1 MQFEILKKTGTRID
15 FYSAITLVA
24 SAQARENL
32 SIIPKKSGPPRSNIG
47 PKSAYIVTSKPGSAT
62 VMTVTVV

>member
-1 MQFEILKKTGTRID
+1 MTRRTFCQGGGGGVQFEILKKTGTRID

-32 SIIPKKSGPPRSNIG
+32 SIIPKKSGPPNIG
-47 PKSAYIVTSKPGSAT
+47 PNLKTSDPPLS
-62 VMTVTVV
+62 